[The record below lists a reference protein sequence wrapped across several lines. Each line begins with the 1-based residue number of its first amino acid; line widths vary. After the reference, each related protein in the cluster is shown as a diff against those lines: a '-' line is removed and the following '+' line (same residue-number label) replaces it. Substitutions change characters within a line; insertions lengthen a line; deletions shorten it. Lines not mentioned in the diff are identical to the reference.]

1 MEELKKIPML
11 KTVGMGI
18 FVSIYQRFGAMGR
31 FRFENDTITR

>member
-1 MEELKKIPML
+1 ML

-18 FVSIYQRFGAMGR
+18 FVSIYQRFSAMRR